1 MAGLDE
7 VISGDLV
14 VFDKMEVVDWE
25 VQEQKQEFVC
35 SQKSLDVMKNMIKK
49 AMIKAEE
56 VVREQNNVI
65 NFIVWAFVPT

>member
-1 MAGLDE
+1 MAGLDK
-7 VISGDLV
+7 VISGKLV
-14 VFDKMEVVDWE
+14 VFGKMEVVDWE
-25 VQEQKQEFVC
+25 VEEQKPGVFC
-35 SQKSLDVMKNMIKK
+35 SQISLDVMNNMIKK